1 VHGVRGFYRG
11 DGVARSGNGRWC
23 RRPAGR
29 ATWKLE
35 DAASG
40 NPGDVGGAA
49 EPAKRLF
56 VQLGPAARPSREGVA
71 DEVRPGTQPQDG
83 QILRPHDSRQYD
95 AVLLLAERK
104 AQQTGRACLDR
115 LRPSTLSPVD
125 LVTLAR
131 SPTDPRANSSASF
144 RRPAVRHRSRY
155 VTGSTSF
162 RSPAVRHRVR
172 RASHRQNRQN
182 PRGGSGRFAAEA
194 TGGAS
199 GSLGAGRGAIGEAR
213 GPELLR
219 ANPAQLLEAL
229 ERALHDP
236 GLHPRPGRGHRGV
249 VWAGDYFTMRR

>member
-1 VHGVRGFYRG
+1 MAYG
-11 DGVARSGNGRWC
+11 DSIVGTAWLE
-23 RRPAGR
+23 AG
-29 ATWKLE
+29 T
-35 DAASG
+35 G
-40 NPGDVGGAA
+40 GGADGPRG
-49 EPAKRLF
+49 ERHGNSRTQLPAI
-56 VQLGPAARPSREGVA
+56 PATCVAPPSRRNVSSCSSAQRRAPSREGVA

-194 TGGAS
+194 TAGAS